1 MLSAVGAPIGEIR
14 ADAYRIRPS
23 CASIGLSCVGSAA
36 AHDAAVKL
44 KPTSHNVENKCAAL
58 RRAG

>member
-1 MLSAVGAPIGEIR
+1 
-14 ADAYRIRPS
+14 
-23 CASIGLSCVGSAA
+23 LSCVGSAA